1 MPSSPEQQP
10 RRPWRWLAAAL
21 CVGYAVALGA
31 YLGLRFVWPDGPPAL
46 ALIGYL
52 GPFLFL
58 PLVVL
63 APVAVFSRSKL
74 GVAGVLAVVGL
85 FAWLYGGPLVPR
97 LSPEPRA
104 VGDPL
109 VVMTY
114 NLGPGRALPQQVVA
128 DILAA
133 GADIVAVEEL
143 TPAGSRAL
151 QAGLTGVYPYTSL
164 DARAADC
171 GLLSRFPILSVQ
183 RFRPNGTG
191 RTALQATV
199 DVHGAATQIIVLHP
213 EPPRLR
219 LAGPWPLPTGAY
231 VDHIDQELADA
242 ARRAGEFTGPVI
254 VVGDLNAGD
263 LSRGYA
269 SMASVLEDAFREAG
283 WGFGLTFPV
292 GLVVAGVRIPGP
304 LVRIDYIFHSAH
316 FAALE
321 AQVRCGS
328 SDHCYVRARLV
339 PVAALAN

>member
-1 MPSSPEQQP
+1 
-10 RRPWRWLAAAL
+10 
-21 CVGYAVALGA
+21 VGYAVALGA
-31 YLGLRFVWPDGPPAL
+31 YLGLRFVWPNWPAVL

-63 APVAVFSRSKL
+63 APLAIFSRSRL
-74 GVAGVLAVVGL
+74 ALAGVLAVVGL
-85 FAWLYGGPLVPR
+85 FAWLYGELLVPR
-97 LSPEPRA
+97 LGPEPRA
-104 VGDPL
+104 TGDPL

-143 TPAGSRAL
+143 TPAGSQAL
-151 QAGLTGVYPYTSL
+151 QAGLSAIYPYTSL

-199 DVHGAATQIIVLHP
+199 DARGTLMQVIVLHP
-213 EPPRLR
+213 EPPGLR
-219 LAGPWPLPTGAY
+219 LAGPWPMPTGAY
-231 VDHIDQELADA
+231 VDHVDRELADA
-242 ARRAGEFTGPVI
+242 ARRAAEVTGPVI

-269 SMASVLEDAFREAG
+269 RMASVLGDAFREAG
-283 WGFGLTFPV
+283 CGFGFTFPV
-292 GLVVAGVRIPGP
+292 GLIVAGVRIPGP
-304 LVRIDYIFHSAH
+304 LVRIDYIFHSAQ
-316 FAALE
+316 FATLE
-321 AQVRCGS
+321 ARVGCGS

-339 PVAALAN
+339 PVAAVAH